1 MGPIVLFEDSSF
13 PTLLPLLYWR
23 SVFELRCGRKLL
35 MDRVAQRFQRP
46 IDGMWTRDWIADVV
60 AERFQYRV
68 NTAIEPETVLVNGR
82 WLINDT
88 PSIRT
93 PPFVGRIDGEVAY
106 IACDDGLARR
116 LSAAAML
123 DHDALADAIDGV
135 AHDEISGCMIRYAW
149 DLVSR
154 NAAMLE
160 SDWTGSDRGNEG
172 QVDHLVVMRNPDQIH
187 IGRGA
192 CVEAPAVLDA
202 RDGPIFIAENA
213 TVRGTAHICGPAY
226 VGPGSVINPQAYIH
240 GGTTI
245 GSVCKIGGE
254 IDTTIFAG
262 YSNKQHTGFLG
273 HAYLGS
279 WINLGASTVNSDLKN
294 TYGTV
299 RAWVNGEPVDTG
311 GQFFGAVIA
320 DHVKAGIGTRI
331 PTGGSIGFAANL
343 VTSRTLPHHV
353 PSFTW
358 LTDAGPDRGDAARLA
373 ETARIMMAR
382 RRVDMTP
389 AEQTLFRNLP
399 DIATRYERP
408 IDTSVVQQ

>member
-1 MGPIVLFEDSSF
+1 MGPIVLFEDSCF
-13 PTLLPLLYWR
+13 PSLLPLLYWR

-68 NTAIEPETVLVNGR
+68 NTAIQPGTVLVNGR
-82 WLINDT
+82 WLISDT
-88 PSIRT
+88 PAIQK

-106 IACDDGLARR
+106 IACDEGLADR
-116 LSAAAML
+116 LSASTML
-123 DHDALADAIDGV
+123 DHDALADALNDV
-135 AHDEISGCMIRYAW
+135 PQDEVTGHLIRYAW
-149 DLVSR
+149 DLVNQ

-160 SDWTGSDRGNEG
+160 SDWAGSDRGNEG
-172 QVDHLVVMRNPDQIH
+172 EVDHMVVMRNPDQIH

-192 CVEAPAVLDA
+192 RVEAPAVLDA
-202 RDGPIFIAENA
+202 RDGPIFISDNA
-213 TVRGTAHICGPAY
+213 TVRGSAHICGPAY
-226 VGPGSVINPQAYIH
+226 IGPGAVINPHAYIH

-245 GSVCKIGGE
+245 GSVCKVGGE

-262 YSNKQHTGFLG
+262 YSNKQHSGFLG
-273 HAYLGS
+273 HAYVGS

-299 RAWVNGEPVDTG
+299 RAWVNGQQVDTG
-311 GQFFGAVIA
+311 GQFFGAAIG
-320 DHVKAGIGTRI
+320 DHVKTGIGTRI
-331 PTGGSIGFAANL
+331 PTGASIGFAANL
-343 VTSRTLPHHV
+343 VASRTLPPHV

-358 LTDAGPDRGDAARLA
+358 LTDAAADRGDAQRLA

-382 RRVDMTP
+382 RHVDMTP

-399 DIATRYERP
+399 DIAARYERP
-408 IDTSVVQQ
+408 IDPSAV